1 MATTYAAYRNIYAS
15 QNSSRQ
21 PSTVSANSNKSA
33 SSKTQKVMN
42 FLAPRMPLH
51 EPLTPTAVANQEQ
64 RRQKLEREET
74 DYQPA
79 RIYDSVL
86 RRPLFQKAKKGNE
99 VSITEKRMSSVAS
112 SRGKPSMSSSIDRV
126 YETHLPG
133 SEYFG
138 MGEKN

>member
-1 MATTYAAYRNIYAS
+1 MATTYAAYHNIFAS
-15 QNSSRQ
+15 QDSSRKA
-21 PSTVSANSNKSA
+21 SAVSKDSNKST

-51 EPLTPTAVANQEQ
+51 EPLTPTSVANQEQ
-64 RRQKLEREET
+64 QRQRLEREET
-74 DYQPA
+74 EYQPA

-99 VSITEKRMSSVAS
+99 VSITQKRVLSGAS
-112 SRGKPSMSSSIDRV
+112 SRARPSMSSSVDRM
-126 YETHLPG
+126 YEVHLPG

-138 MGEKN
+138 IEEKK